1 MIFKVL
7 KGAYRIVKW
16 IWKVGRDV
24 FKRCFYGMA
33 SKEVYV
39 RKPNEATW
47 DKVEIGPD
55 EISDLVS
62 KGYRVL
68 SPDPFREGEFYSHNT
83 NSMLGS
89 KPNGYVGDVK
99 IGSKKIRR
107 DVEYDP
113 VFYDDERESDD
124 RIYRIRYEDE
134 YEEEIPDRFI
144 PVDDTQELKKVAM
157 RSILEE
163 HPEYERDL
171 KSIKVDPYAQ
181 NVLDDIEFCYS
192 DCLKDSKIY
201 TFKIGNYTTEIIAME
216 LNGGYFVDPADC
228 RVNI

>member
-7 KGAYRIVKW
+7 KGAYKIAKW
-16 IWKVGRDV
+16 LWKVGRDV

-68 SPDPFREGEFYSHNT
+68 SPDPFREGEFYSHNS
-83 NSMLGS
+83 NSILGS
-89 KPNGYVGDVK
+89 KPKGYVGDIK
-99 IGSKKIRR
+99 LGSKRR
-107 DVEYDP
+107 KTEEYDP
-113 VFYDDERESDD
+113 VFYDDERESND
-124 RIYRIRYEDE
+124 RIYRRRYEDE
-134 YEEEIPDRFI
+134 YEEEVIPEGFI
-144 PVDDTQELKKVAM
+144 PVDDTEELKKVAM

-163 HPEYERDL
+163 HPEYEQNL
-171 KSIKVDPYAQ
+171 KNINVDPYAK

-192 DCLKDSKIY
+192 DCLKDSKVY
-201 TFKIGNYTTEIIAME
+201 TFKLGNFTTEIIAME
-216 LNGGYFVDPADC
+216 LNGGYYVDSADC